1 MIFLDSSFIIGLF
14 VENDQ
19 WHDDALKLSRYIDT
33 KDELVISNLVLSETL
48 TGINKKIGV
57 EACKI
62 AFNYI
67 TRNFTIIT
75 ETKKLYPKAMQ
86 TLVKYHNLS
95 FADSVSIEIMK
106 LMNINEIASFD
117 DAFDGK
123 KGILRLH

>member
-19 WHDDALKLSRYIDT
+19 WHGDALKLSRYVDT
-33 KDELVISNLVLSETL
+33 KDELVISNLILSETI

-57 EACKI
+57 EACQT
-62 AFNYI
+62 AYNYI
-67 TRNFTIIT
+67 MDNFTIIT
-75 ETKKLYPKAMQ
+75 ETKKLYPKAMR

-106 LMNINEIASFD
+106 LMNIQEIASFD
-117 DAFDGK
+117 DDFDHK

>member
-19 WHDDALKLSRYIDT
+19 WHDDALKLSRYVDT
-33 KDELVISNLVLSETL
+33 KDELVISNLVLSETI

-62 AFNYI
+62 VFNYI
-67 TRNFTIIT
+67 RDNFTIIT

-86 TLVKYHNLS
+86 TLIKYHNLS

-106 LMNINEIASFD
+106 LMNIHEIASFYD
-117 DAFDGK
+117 DFDNK

>member
-14 VENDQ
+14 VENNQ
-19 WHDDALKLSRYIDT
+19 WHDDALKLSRYVDT
-33 KDELVISNLVLSETL
+33 KDELVISNLVLSETI

-67 TRNFTIIT
+67 TDNFTIIT

-106 LMNINEIASFD
+106 LMNIYEIASFD
-117 DAFDGK
+117 DDFDNK